1 MLLPI
6 LDAQTA
12 TVNIQGLDKLGDVAN
27 SHAAVLG
34 ELIGLVAVI
43 LTFLT
48 PVLIVVVVH
57 LSFLRRLRLQQE
69 TALKLAEKGQPV
81 PPELFMEPRRRRSD
95 LSSGL
100 SLIGVGLGLVLGF
113 YFAGEEEAIG
123 FALIPFFV
131 GAGRL
136 IAWKLER
143 DKTGQ

>member
-6 LDAQTA
+6 LDAETA

-27 SHAAVLG
+27 SHAAIMG
-34 ELIGLVAVI
+34 ELIGLTAVI

-48 PVLIVVVVH
+48 PILIVVAV
-57 LSFLRRLRLQQE
+57 LWARARRMRLQQE

-81 PPELFMEPRRRRSD
+81 PPELFMEPRRGRSD

-100 SLIGVGLGLVLGF
+100 SLIGVGLGLAAGF
-113 YFAGEEEAIG
+113 YFAGGEEAVG
-123 FALIPFFV
+123 FALIPFFI
-131 GAGRL
+131 GLGRL

-143 DKTGQ
+143 DKTNP